1 MKYTLERL
9 HDATAFI
16 HNSSIESGQDST
28 PLQHFHMKPT
38 VRNEFLILDTYTSM
52 AYRVHCKQLLDDMFD
67 LLGWMFVKTAE
78 RVGTGIILDSDTTE
92 STSNEP
98 IVHLNTIRPHTNDD
112 QTLPTAL
119 E

>member
-1 MKYTLERL
+1 
-9 HDATAFI
+9 
-16 HNSSIESGQDST
+16 
-28 PLQHFHMKPT
+28 
-38 VRNEFLILDTYTSM
+38 M